1 MLPCSL
7 PPTCTILPFNAC
19 HAPPA
24 TAPFSN
30 PGYLLSATV
39 LAKQPPPLKCRGPL
53 LPPTNLARDASCSL
67 SSAPPPPSFP
77 PLSPIRL
84 GVYSRRGGR
93 RVGRTS
99 VGNGRKGRRSRR
111 GGRPSCSSSWVCG
124 AEVSCSSS
132 SPSPCSATCPPA
144 DIVTSAPIKL
154 RASSDPPSRATLASK
169 NRCDWLR
176 GIAPALFLV
185 AIPVPVPVA
194 VLAPAHANVSS
205 ALDQRG
211 FRLHQPPAWVGLCFW
226 R

>member
-1 MLPCSL
+1 MLPCSP

-99 VGNGRKGRRSRR
+99 VGNGRKGRRPRR

-132 SPSPCSATCPPA
+132 SPSPCSATCPPQTPSPPRPSSCVHL
-144 DIVTSAPIKL
+144 VTPRVARL
-154 RASSDPPSRATLASK
+154 SRAKIDATGCAGSH
-169 NRCDWLR
+169 LR
-176 GIAPALFLV
+176 FSLSRFLSRSLSRSLLLLTPTYHQHL
-185 AIPVPVPVA
+185 I
-194 VLAPAHANVSS
+194 
-205 ALDQRG
+205 RG
-211 FRLHQPPAWVGLCFW
+211 G
-226 R
+226 